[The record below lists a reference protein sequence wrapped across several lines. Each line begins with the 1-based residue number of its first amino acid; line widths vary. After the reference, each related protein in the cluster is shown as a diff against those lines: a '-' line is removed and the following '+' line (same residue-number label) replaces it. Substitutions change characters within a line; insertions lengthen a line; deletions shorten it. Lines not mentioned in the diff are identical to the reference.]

1 MALTRFDHVSILA
14 HDPSPVIEFYCGVL
28 GFEQVQKREIK
39 EMQMVIYDLKVRDDF
54 IEVIQPVGQAM
65 GMADGIKHIAFESD
79 DIEKDF
85 ARFREK
91 GAKIVHKA
99 VQRFENIAFFFI
111 QAPSGE
117 FVEII
122 QYFD

>member
-14 HDPSPVIEFYCGVL
+14 HDPSPVIEFYCNVL
-28 GFEQVQKREIK
+28 GFEEVQKREIK

-65 GMADGIKHIAFESD
+65 DMADGIKHIAFESD

-85 ARFREK
+85 IDFRQK
-91 GAKIVHKA
+91 GAKIVHKT
-99 VQRFENIAFFFI
+99 VQKFENVAFFFI
-111 QAPSGE
+111 QGPSGE